1 MGVATGRDKTSRS
14 RRAIATHVIGRLSL
28 ALVVAVAATG
38 SLDGQQTPT
47 AKAVLSPPPL
57 DRAFLDKYC
66 VTCHNQRAKT
76 AGLTLDQLDLAQVA
90 PNASLLEKVVMK
102 LRAGQM
108 PPAGQPRPEPLV
120 LQQFVTSLERALD
133 GVAATSPNPGR
144 VAVHRLNRLEYI
156 SAIEDL
162 LGLVVDPALLPPDSL
177 GVGFD
182 NNGQILSIT
191 PALMNRYLSAATK
204 IVRQALGDPAIPASL
219 AVYKASPHAEQT
231 VRMSEDLPFGTK
243 GGLAIRHYFP
253 LDGEYVLKVRLQR
266 NSFSDTIRGLDD
278 ESEIQVSID
287 HEPVTR
293 FAVGGRYPGFDA
305 AMNTALPEDDVEG
318 NERHGY
324 RLTAD
329 EHMDLRLAVK
339 AGSRLV
345 SAAFTDRKP
354 MVPERVPMAP
364 MSIKD
369 RVSYDDAGDPGVD
382 RIEIMGPYASK
393 ASPDTLSRRR
403 ILVCRPTPNENV
415 APCARTVL
423 TRLARRAY
431 RRPVGAA
438 DMRELM
444 ELFGKGNRQSGFEA
458 GVRLA
463 LEALLSSP
471 SFLFKVE
478 RDPARATPGTA
489 YGVTDLELASRL
501 SFALWKSIPDEELLA
516 AGVQGRLRD
525 RIVRA
530 QQVRRL
536 LADPKAT
543 RWIDDFMEQW
553 LGVRSLQAHEPTP
566 TLFPEFDDNLRDA
579 MMTETKL
586 FFESQIREDR
596 SVVDLLRADYTFL
609 NEQLAQHYGV
619 PGVYGPHFRRVTI
632 ADSRR
637 QGLLGHG
644 SILTTTSYADRTSV
658 VLRGKWV
665 LSTLLGSPPPP
676 PPNDVPPLE
685 ENKSGAPPKSLRERM
700 EQHRKNPVCAACHA
714 MMDPMGFVLENFDAT
729 GHWRDDDSGA
739 PIDSIAKTPLGAEV
753 AGPPGLRA
761 HLLGRR
767 DEVIG
772 TLTARLLE
780 YFLGRSLEYYDRPA
794 VRQVIRDAAA
804 ADYRWSALVLGI
816 VESVPF
822 QMRRAARSDEVSL
835 QAAVENRR

>member
-204 IVRQALGDPAIPASL
+204 IVRQVLGDPAIPVSL

-318 NERHGY
+318 RERHGY

-369 RVSYDDAGDPGVD
+369 RVSNDDAGDPGVD

-458 GVRLA
+458 GIRLA

-489 YGVTDLELASRL
+489 YSVTDLELASRL

-536 LADPKAT
+536 LADPRAT

-579 MMTETKL
+579 MMTETRL
-586 FFESQIREDR
+586 FFESQIRGDR

-632 ADSRR
+632 TDSRR

-665 LSTLLGSPPPP
+665 LSTLLGSPPPL

-794 VRQVIRDAAA
+794 VRQIMRDAAA

>member
-1 MGVATGRDKTSRS
+1 MDVTTGRDKTSRS
-14 RRAIATHVIGRLSL
+14 RRAIVTHVIGRLSL

-38 SLDGQQTPT
+38 SLDGQQA
-47 AKAVLSPPPL
+47 AKAVLSSPPL
-57 DRAFLDKYC
+57 DRALLDRYC
-66 VTCHNQRAKT
+66 VTCHNQRART
-76 AGLTLDQLDLAQVA
+76 AGLMLDQLDLEQVA
-90 PNASLLEKVVMK
+90 ANASLLEKVVMK

-108 PPAGQPRPEPLV
+108 PPAGQPRPEPIV
-120 LQQFVTSLERALD
+120 LQEFVTSLERALD
-133 GVAATSPNPGR
+133 RVAATSPDPGR
-144 VAVHRLNRLEYI
+144 VAVHRLNRFEYV

-182 NNGQILSIT
+182 NNGQVLSIT

-204 IVRQALGDPAIPASL
+204 IIRQALGDPAIPVSL

-231 VRMSEDLPFGTK
+231 VRTSEDLPFGTK
-243 GGLAIRHYFP
+243 GGLAVRHYFP
-253 LDGEYVLKVRLQR
+253 LDGAYVLKVRLQR
-266 NSFSDTIRGLDD
+266 NSFSDTIRGIDD
-278 ESEIQVSID
+278 ESEIQVNID

-293 FAVGGRYPGFDA
+293 FTVGGKYPGFDP

-329 EHMDLRLAVK
+329 EHMDFRLAVK

-369 RVSYDDAGDPGVD
+369 RISNDDAGDPGVD
-382 RIEIMGPYASK
+382 RIEIMGPYAPK
-393 ASPDTLSRRR
+393 AIADTPSRRR
-403 ILVCRPTPNENV
+403 ILVCRPPNENV

-431 RRPVGAA
+431 RRPVGEV
-438 DMRELM
+438 DVHELM
-444 ELFGKGNRQSGFEA
+444 GLFGKGNRQSGFEA
-458 GVRLA
+458 GIRLA

-478 RDPARATPGTA
+478 RDPAHATLGTA
-489 YGVTDLELASRL
+489 YGVTDVELASRL

-525 RIVRA
+525 PIVRA
-530 QQVRRL
+530 QQTRRM

-566 TLFPEFDDNLRDA
+566 TLFPEFDDSLRDA
-579 MMTETKL
+579 MMTETQL
-586 FFESQIREDR
+586 FFQSQIREDR

-632 ADSRR
+632 TSSRR

-685 ENKSGAPPKSLRERM
+685 ENRTGAPRKSLRERM
-700 EQHRKNPVCAACHA
+700 EQHRKNPVCAGCHA
-714 MMDPMGFVLENFDAT
+714 LMDPMGFVLENFDAT

-739 PIDSIAKTPLGAEV
+739 PIDSVATTPAGAEV

-761 HLLGRR
+761 HLLDRR

-794 VRQVIRDAAA
+794 VRQIIRDAAA